1 MQHFYSRSQVK
12 ALWALVSL
20 YSFIN
25 QFLWLLA
32 LTAFYIVLVF
42 DDPLL
47 YPHNLNAI
55 LFLAECVKI
64 MVLVCTPMAERSL
77 CVGLKISKR
86 ICEIHKAKLVSRYK
100 LSCFMLLSL
109 LSLQVMSSLPSVV
122 EKIVHRAG
130 CFFRLSDV
138 SVQYFISIFI
148 F

>member
-1 MQHFYSRSQVK
+1 
-12 ALWALVSL
+12 LWALVSL

-138 SVQYFISIFI
+138 SV
-148 F
+148 